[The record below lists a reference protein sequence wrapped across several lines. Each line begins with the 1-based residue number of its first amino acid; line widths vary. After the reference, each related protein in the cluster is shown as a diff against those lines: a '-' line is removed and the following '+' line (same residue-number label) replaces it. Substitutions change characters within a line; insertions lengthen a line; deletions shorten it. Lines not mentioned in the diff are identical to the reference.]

1 MIKPKVR
8 GKIVAIKKLK
18 KTDSDGKKNEIH
30 IQAQAEISPVYVE
43 DTKSLPVALKEK
55 ITTALQSITEEK
67 VTSFLSKLAISEEIR
82 REAVKVINKETTYI
96 ARIPQKLDAKMKM
109 GLLDFMTDKKTGE
122 NLGMLVDQKHKMR
135 GYLRIDEASKADVA
149 SNLANIA
156 TQQQL
161 ANMTEVINDVRSRVI
176 SLQEGHDADLFGS
189 VKGMHQQ
196 LLQMRD
202 SRNPDIKKQLAT
214 HAITILNDVRG
225 RIEVTILNTLRDIE
239 FVPGTDRAILIK
251 IAKNK
256 NFLSDTVEKYDRIE
270 ELFGYYVTA
279 TQLLG
284 YAYAFL
290 DEPASYEDIFTP
302 SRELVENEN
311 LQKLTAAENLYEERI
326 SETWYKN
333 PENYL
338 LKIKSSSHSVFMES
352 SDIVEVE
359 VTGEKL
365 LEAIEHERKSNE
377 ENGEEVVSNS

>member
-1 MIKPKVR
+1 MT
-8 GKIVAIKKLK
+8 IKKLK
-18 KTDSDGKKNEIH
+18 KTDNDGKKNEIH
-30 IQAQAEISPVYVE
+30 IQAQAVITPVCVE

-55 ITTALQSITEEK
+55 ITSALQSITEEK
-67 VTSFLSKLAISEEIR
+67 VTSFLSKLANSEEIR

-96 ARIPQKLDAKMKM
+96 ARIPKKLDAEMKM

-135 GYLRIDEASKADVA
+135 GYVRIDESIKADVA

-156 TQQQL
+156 IQQQL
-161 ANMTEVINDVRSRVI
+161 AYMTEVINDVRSRVI

-202 SRNPDIKKQLAT
+202 ARNPDTKKQLAT

-225 RIEVTILNTLRDIE
+225 KIEVTILNTLRDIE
-239 FVPGTDRAILIK
+239 SVPDTDRAILIK
-251 IAKNK
+251 IVKNK

-326 SETWYKN
+326 GETWYKN

-338 LKIKSSSHSVFMES
+338 LKIESSSHSVFMES

-359 VTGEKL
+359 VTGGKL
-365 LEAIEHERKSNE
+365 LEAIKHGRKSND
-377 ENGEEVVSNS
+377 ENGEEVVSKS

>member
-1 MIKPKVR
+1 M
-8 GKIVAIKKLK
+8 AIKKLK
-18 KTDSDGKKNEIH
+18 KTDSDGNKNEIR
-30 IQAQAEISPVYVE
+30 IQAQAKVSQVYAE

-55 ITTALQSITEEK
+55 ITNALQSITEEK
-67 VTSFLSKLAISEEIR
+67 VTSVLSKLANIEEIR
-82 REAVKVINKETTYI
+82 SEAVKVINKETTYI
-96 ARIPQKLDAKMKM
+96 ARIPKKLDEKMKM

-122 NLGMLVDQKHKMR
+122 NLGMLVDQKHKTR
-135 GYLRIDEASKADVA
+135 GYVRIDEASKADVA
-149 SNLANIA
+149 SNLANLAI
-156 TQQQL
+156 QQQL

-176 SLQEGHDADLFGS
+176 ALQEGHDTDLFGS

-202 SRNPDIKKQLAT
+202 ARDPDTKKQLAT
-214 HAITILNDVRG
+214 NAITTLNNVRG
-225 RIEVTILNTLRDIE
+225 RLEVTILKTLREIE
-239 FVPGTDRAILIK
+239 SVPGTDRAILIK

-270 ELFGYYVTA
+270 ELFSYYVTA

-290 DEPASYEDIFTP
+290 DEPASYQDIFTP

-326 SETWYKN
+326 GETWYKN

-338 LKIKSSSHSVFMES
+338 LKIESSSHSVFLES

-365 LEAIEHERKSNE
+365 MEAIEYGRNQNK
-377 ENGEEVVSNS
+377 ENGEEVVSKS

>member
-1 MIKPKVR
+1 M
-8 GKIVAIKKLK
+8 AIKKLK

-43 DTKSLPVALKEK
+43 DTKSFPCALKKK
-55 ITTALQSITEEK
+55 ITAALQNITEEK
-67 VTSFLSKLAISEEIR
+67 VLSVLSKLANSEEIR
-82 REAVKVINKETTYI
+82 SEAVKVINKETTYI
-96 ARIPQKLDAKMKM
+96 ARIPKKLDAKMKM
-109 GLLDFMTDKKTGE
+109 GLLDFMTDKKTGD
-122 NLGMLVDQKHKMR
+122 NLGMLVDKKHKMR
-135 GYLRIDEASKADVA
+135 GYVRIDEASKADVA

-156 TQQQL
+156 IQQQL
-161 ANMTEVINDVRSRVI
+161 ANMTEVINDVRSKVI

-202 SRNPDIKKQLAT
+202 ARNPDTKKQLAT
-214 HAITILNDVRG
+214 HAITILNEVRG
-225 RIEVTILNTLRDIE
+225 RLEATILNTLRDIE
-239 FVPGTDRAILIK
+239 SVPGTERTILIK
-251 IAKNK
+251 IAMKK

-326 SETWYKN
+326 GEAWYKN
-333 PENYL
+333 SENYL
-338 LKIKSSSHSVFMES
+338 LKIESSSHSVFMES

-365 LEAIEHERKSNE
+365 LEAIEHGRK
-377 ENGEEVVSNS
+377 